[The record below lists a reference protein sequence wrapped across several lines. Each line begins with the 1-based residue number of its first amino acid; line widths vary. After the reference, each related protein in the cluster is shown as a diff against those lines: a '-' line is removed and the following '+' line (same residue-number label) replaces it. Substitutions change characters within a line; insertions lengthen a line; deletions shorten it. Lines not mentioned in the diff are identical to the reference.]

1 MTSDGVPSK
10 RKAEGQ
16 PVARGE
22 GRRLLLESARALFA
36 ERGYAGTST
45 REIARAASV
54 TEPMIFRHFGS
65 KAKLFEEAVLGPFN
79 TFVSK
84 HIEDW
89 AARPRGAKD
98 AYRETHEFY
107 RGVYDVL
114 AANRELIHELI
125 GARAVGGSLA
135 ADTSSAP
142 WLGALLEQFEE
153 IIERERDDGG
163 FRLFNSAVMSR
174 LMFGLVFSLAIHG
187 DWMFEGASR
196 PRPSVEAFIDEMA
209 RLTIYGVY
217 PEGAR
222 PAPACDVGGL
232 AAQAALGQHSA
243 GRSQLGLLLTQ
254 GLGALVRHRRAGL
267 RRLSTSPRTEGA

>member
-10 RKAEGQ
+10 PKTNGQ

-22 GRRLLLESARALFA
+22 GRRVLLESARALFA

-65 KAKLFEEAVLGPFN
+65 KAKLFEEAVLGPLN
-79 TFVSK
+79 TFVSEY
-84 HIEDW
+84 IEDW

-114 AANRELIHELI
+114 VANQELIHELI
-125 GARAVGGSLA
+125 GARAAGGSLA

-174 LMFGLVFSLAIHG
+174 LMFGLVFSLAISG
-187 DWMFEGASR
+187 DWMFEGATH
-196 PRPSVEAFIDEMA
+196 PRPSVEALIDEMA
-209 RLTIYGVY
+209 RLTCFGIY

-222 PAPACDVGGL
+222 PAPVCDVGGL
-232 AAQAALGQHSA
+232 ATQAALGQH
-243 GRSQLGLLLTQ
+243 
-254 GLGALVRHRRAGL
+254 
-267 RRLSTSPRTEGA
+267 